1 MQWIENLK
9 LVLSIFPALINAIKT
24 IESAIPV
31 ESKGGD
37 KLSLLKDVLQT
48 TFDNSTKT
56 VNTFEQVWPML
67 QSVIMSIVN
76 AFNATGVFKAKV

>member
-24 IESAIPV
+24 LESAIPV